1 MAMYL
6 PKPTETDFELPPPG
20 TFLAVCYRVLDLG
33 TQDTTYKGTP
43 KRQHKILISWEL
55 PEEKMKDG
63 RPFTISQRYTWS
75 MSEKATLRKNL
86 ESWRGEPFAE
96 KDFGQGGF
104 DIKNILG
111 KGCLLTI
118 VHTNK
123 GDKNYANIASISRIM
138 KGMTVPAAANEK
150 VFLGLNNDDFDQ
162 PVFFKLSDNLQ
173 NTIKASPEYQEMV
186 NGYSGPAEG
195 PVADAKDFHDD
206 EIPF

>member
-6 PKPTETDFELPPPG
+6 PKPTEGDFELPPSG

-63 RPFTISQRYTWS
+63 RPFTISSRYTWS
-75 MSEKATLRKNL
+75 MSEKAALRKNL
-86 ESWRGEPFAE
+86 ESWRGQPFTD

-104 DIKNILG
+104 DIKAIIG
-111 KGCLLTI
+111 KACLLTI

-138 KGMTVPAAANEK
+138 KGMTVPEVTNEK
-150 VFLGLNNDDFDQ
+150 VFVGLSNEDFNQ
-162 PVFFKLSDNLQ
+162 PVFFKLSENLQ

-186 NGYSGPAEG
+186 NGYDGPTDG
-195 PVADAKDFHDD
+195 PVSDAKDFHDD
-206 EIPF
+206 QIPF